1 MTENKLLADTQ
12 TRFRKV
18 FCCTDIVHKIV
29 SIWQHSKSK
38 NETTAM
44 IFLDFRK
51 AFDFVNHALLI
62 KKKTKRQRM

>member
-12 TRFRKV
+12 TRFRKC

-29 SIWQHSKSK
+29 SICQHSKSK
-38 NETTAM
+38 KKTTAI

-51 AFDFVNHALLI
+51 AFDCVDHALLI
-62 KKKTKRQRM
+62 KKTKTQRM

>member
-1 MTENKLLADTQ
+1 MTENEILADTQ
-12 TRFRKV
+12 TCFRKG

-29 SIWQHSKSK
+29 SICQHSKSK

-51 AFDFVNHALLI
+51 AFDCVDHALLI
-62 KKKTKRQRM
+62 KKTKTQRM